1 MSDVFSLFD
10 EEVDASKFDK
20 VNEDKGKTLSD
31 LIRQSMKIDED
42 IAKAEQYLKDLK
54 FKKRKVNEEDIPKPD
69 AGDGYGFCYGRWQ
82 QGCFAAVRS
91 CAYPRRKER

>member
-42 IAKAEQYLKDLK
+42 IAKAEQLSL
-54 FKKRKVNEEDIPKPD
+54 IHI
-69 AGDGYGFCYGRWQ
+69 
-82 QGCFAAVRS
+82 
-91 CAYPRRKER
+91 